1 MRYRH
6 LSYAYTLVIQ
16 PSSVATQTAWRPP
29 ADVYETLGAI
39 TVTIELAGV
48 DPEEMEVSLFENAL
62 VVEGGRR
69 VPELDVGGIY
79 HAAEIRRGPL
89 EAKVLPVGGI
99 KEKVL
104 AAHRS
109 GIRTVILPR
118 ENERDLE
125 DVPAELRRE
134 IEI

>member
-16 PSSVATQTAWRPP
+16 PSSVATQTVWRPP

-79 HAAEIRRGPL
+79 HAAEIRRGPFRAEIALSAPVETQPIDMRCELGILSIRLAKAL
-89 EAKVLPVGGI
+89 E
-99 KEKVL
+99 
-104 AAHRS
+104 
-109 GIRTVILPR
+109 
-118 ENERDLE
+118 
-125 DVPAELRRE
+125 
-134 IEI
+134 